1 MNNLTIRSKITGAFG
16 FLLVLMAALGAFSI
30 YQLGQVNRTST
41 EMAVNWMPSIDV
53 IGRINSAASDQR
65 IAEEMHVL
73 QTTDEGM
80 ARQEKT
86 IEENAADIKTL
97 RAKYEALIS
106 SPEEQA
112 IYNEF
117 SSLWSQYE
125 VGRKQVLELSRQN
138 QNEAARNLLDGK
150 SREIYDQ
157 AGDKLQQLVDL
168 NAKGGQDA
176 SNQGDVLYA
185 FSRNL
190 IIAVII
196 LALGATV
203 AVAWLL
209 IRNVSVPITA
219 MTGAMTRLGQGDK
232 TIEVVGIER
241 GDEIGGM
248 AKALQVFKDTAI
260 EAERLAAQQAAE
272 QEARAR
278 RARVIEELTSTFE
291 REATS
296 VVKAVAAAATEMQS
310 TASTMSA
317 TAEGTA
323 RQAGTVA
330 SASEQA
336 SANVQTVASA
346 SEELYASV
354 SEITRQVSEST
365 RITNEAV
372 GQAERSGQLVRVLSE
387 AAQKIG
393 AVVSLIT
400 EIAGQTNLLALNATI
415 EAARAGEAGKGF
427 AVVASEVK
435 NLANQ
440 TAKATEEIAAQI
452 GSIQQATGETVGSIE
467 QIASVIGR
475 INEIT
480 ATIAAAVEEQG
491 AATREISRNVQQAA
505 AGTQEV
511 SASIV
516 QVNEAS
522 QQTGTAATQ
531 MQGASAELA
540 KQAEIMKTQVEHFI
554 AGIKAA

>member
-1 MNNLTIRSKITGAFG
+1 MNNLTIRTKITGAFG
-16 FLLVLMAALGAFSI
+16 VLLILMAAMGGFAIF
-30 YQLGQVNRTST
+30 QLSQVNQTST
-41 EMAVNWMPSIDV
+41 EMAVNWMPSIDA

-73 QTTDEGM
+73 QTTEEGM
-80 ARQEKT
+80 ARQEKNMEAT
-86 IEENAADIKTL
+86 AADIVAL

-106 SPEEQA
+106 SDEERA
-112 IYNEF
+112 IYNKF
-117 SSLWSQYE
+117 SSLWSQYQDI
-125 VGRKQVLELSRQN
+125 RKQVMELSRKN
-138 QNEAARNLLDGK
+138 QNEEARNLLDGK
-150 SREIYDQ
+150 SREVYDQ
-157 AGDKLQQLVDL
+157 AGDTLQQLVDL
-168 NAKGGQDA
+168 NTKGGQDA
-176 SNQGDVLYA
+176 SNEGDALYA

-190 IIAVII
+190 IVAVIVI
-196 LALGATV
+196 TLGAV
-203 AVAWLL
+203 LAVAWLL
-209 IRNVSVPITA
+209 VRSVSVPITA

-232 TIEVVGIER
+232 TIEVVGTGR

-260 EAERLAAQQAAE
+260 EAERLATQQAAE

-278 RARVIEELTSTFE
+278 RAKVIDELTSTFD
-291 REATS
+291 REAS
-296 VVKAVAAAATEMQS
+296 AVVKTVAAAATEMQS
-310 TASTMSA
+310 TATSMSS
-317 TAEGTA
+317 TAEETA
-323 RQAGTVA
+323 RQAGAVA

-346 SEELYASV
+346 AEELASSV
-354 SEITRQVSEST
+354 SEITRQVTESS
-365 RITNEAV
+365 RITGDAV
-372 GQAERSGQLVRVLSE
+372 NQAERSGQLVKVLAD
-387 AAQKIG
+387 AAQRIG

-435 NLANQ
+435 NLATQ
-440 TAKATEEIAAQI
+440 TARATEEIAAQI

-467 QIASVIGR
+467 QIAGVIGR
-475 INEIT
+475 IDEIT
-480 ATIAAAVEEQG
+480 STIAAAVEEQG
-491 AATREISRNVQQAA
+491 AATQEISRNVQQAA

-511 SASIV
+511 SSNIV

-522 QQTGTAATQ
+522 QQTGAAATQ

-540 KQAEIMKTQVEHFI
+540 KQAEIMKTQVERFI